1 MVRYNCPEHGTRE
14 MAAVNWNQRGTTY
27 DDGSFDFVSVFELT
41 CGCQVREELYA
52 RGRPIRYRTK
62 EWDDVTLWFR
72 PARQS

>member
-1 MVRYNCPEHGTRE
+1 

-62 EWDDVTLWFR
+62 E
-72 PARQS
+72 